1 MSCARG
7 DVSPGPGSLSTGYN
21 HGVSRSWKGRGRRTQ
36 RLVAYVL
43 ALSLLGALVVEL
55 ANAAGTR
62 SAAGPSCPAAW
73 RATWQ
78 RLADRIKTP
87 VYCPSWLPDPLTG
100 EIDGPWNNI
109 DSVAADGAYLQG
121 FVWQETGPGAA
132 GGELH
137 VNLRGYPGRTAI
149 PTCEDTI
156 TSGGKVTRRK
166 LPCFD
171 DARGTKRANGI
182 VATVYT
188 VNQGADQWHV
198 LYAWRRGGTLYTLSQ
213 HVAPPLTYRKVVA
226 NLDRQLAAL
235 ELVRPRG

>member
-1 MSCARG
+1 MTWQRQWRSRG
-7 DVSPGPGSLSTGYN
+7 T
-21 HGVSRSWKGRGRRTQ
+21 RTAGAC
-36 RLVAYVL
+36 LVAL
-43 ALSLLGALVVEL
+43 AALAAAGAL
-55 ANAAGTR
+55 AAAP
-62 SAAGPSCPAAW
+62 AAAIPARTAAKPSCPAAW

-78 RLADRIKTP
+78 KLADRVKAP
-87 VYCPSWLPDPLTG
+87 VYCPAWLPDPLTG
-100 EIDGPWNNI
+100 DIGGRWNTI
-109 DSVAADGAYLQG
+109 DSVASDGAFLIG

-156 TSGGKVTRRK
+156 ASGGKVTRRK

-171 DARGTKRANGI
+171 DARGRKTANG
-182 VATVYT
+182 VTATVYT

-198 LYAWRRGGTLYTLSQ
+198 LYAWRLRGTLYTLSQ
-213 HVAPPLTYRKVVA
+213 HVAPPLTYAKVVA
-226 NLDRQLAAL
+226 NLDRELASL